1 MLFLVDFLIVGAG
14 VSGLLVAR
22 ELLAEGASV
31 CLIDRSQSGKE
42 ASWAG
47 GGIVSPLYPWRYS
60 DAVTAL
66 ASQAQSV
73 YPGLTAQ
80 LRAETGID
88 PEYRACGLLML
99 ETHDRQ
105 QALDWSQRHD
115 RDISAWGEKEIY
127 ARESGLAPGSRHAM
141 WMPSVANVR
150 NPRLLQALRAS
161 VLGSSA
167 AELREHCEFV
177 SLVTKGSEVIGA
189 RVSNAGQ
196 LLQVQAGRIIVTAGA
211 WAGQLI
217 AAMPSAHPVQIE
229 PVKGE
234 MLLYRT
240 ERPLLRS
247 IVLSAGR
254 YLIPRED
261 NLILVGSTLEYCG
274 FDKTSTTSARLSLSD
289 SAVSLLP
296 ALQEAEVVAQW
307 AGLRP
312 GSPGGVP
319 FIGKIRG
326 LENVYIN
333 AGHFRNGLVLAPASA
348 RLLVDIILGR
358 KTEIDPSPY
367 DPAVSRQAGSF
378 GS

>member
-1 MLFLVDFLIVGAG
+1 MGAG
-14 VSGLLVAR
+14 ISGLLVAR

-31 CLIDRSQSGKE
+31 CLIDRGQSGKE

-47 GGIVSPLYPWRYS
+47 GGIVSPLYPWRYC

-66 ASQAQSV
+66 ASQAQRV
-73 YPGLTAQ
+73 YPELATQ
-80 LRAETGID
+80 LLAETGID

-99 ETHDRQ
+99 EAHDRQ
-105 QALDWSQRHD
+105 QALDWSQRHK
-115 RDISAWGEKEIY
+115 RDIRAWGENEIY
-127 ARESGLAPGSRHAM
+127 ARESTLAPGSRHAM

-161 VLGSSA
+161 VLGSTA

-189 RVSNAGQ
+189 HVNNAGQ
-196 LLQVQAGRIIVTAGA
+196 LLQVHAGRIIVTAGA

-217 AAMPSAHPVQIE
+217 AAMSSADPVQIE

-240 ERPLLRS
+240 ERSLLRS

-274 FDKTSTTSARLSLSD
+274 FDKTSTKSARLSLSA

-296 ALQEAEVVAQW
+296 ALQDAEVVAQW

-326 LENVYIN
+326 LDNVYIN

-358 KTEIDPSPY
+358 KPDIDPSPY
-367 DPAVSRQAGSF
+367 DPAVLRQSSSF
-378 GS
+378 GF

>member
-1 MLFLVDFLIVGAG
+1 MVDFLIVGAG
-14 VSGLLVAR
+14 ISGLLVAR
-22 ELLAEGASV
+22 ELLAQGASV
-31 CLIDRSQSGKE
+31 CLIDRGQSGKE

-47 GGIVSPLYPWRYS
+47 GGIVSPLYPWRYC

-73 YPGLTAQ
+73 YPELTTQ
-80 LRAETGID
+80 LLAETGID

-105 QALDWSQRHD
+105 QALDWSQRHK
-115 RDISAWGEKEIY
+115 RDIRAWGENEIY
-127 ARESGLAPGSRHAM
+127 ARESALASGSRNAM

-161 VLGSSA
+161 VLGSAA

-177 SLVTKGSEVIGA
+177 SLVTTGSEVIGA
-189 RVSNAGQ
+189 HVNNAGQ
-196 LLQVQAGRIIVTAGA
+196 LLQVHAGRIIVTAGA

-217 AAMPSAHPVQIE
+217 AAMSSVDTVQIE

-240 ERPLLRS
+240 ERPMLRS
-247 IVLSAGR
+247 IVLGAGR

-274 FDKTSTTSARLSLSD
+274 FDKTSTKSARLSLSA

-296 ALQEAEVVAQW
+296 ALQDAELVAQW

-319 FIGKIRG
+319 FIGKIHG
-326 LENVYIN
+326 LDNVYVN

-358 KTEIDPSPY
+358 KPDINPSPY
-367 DPAVSRQAGSF
+367 DPAVLRQSSSF

>member
-1 MLFLVDFLIVGAG
+1 VLFLVDFLIVGAG

-31 CLIDRSQSGKE
+31 CLIDRGQSGKE

-47 GGIVSPLYPWRYS
+47 GGIVSPLYPWRYC

-73 YPGLTAQ
+73 YPELTTQ
-80 LRAETGID
+80 LLAETGID

-105 QALDWSQRHD
+105 QALDWSQRHN
-115 RDISAWGEKEIY
+115 RDIRAWGEKEIY
-127 ARESGLAPGSRHAM
+127 ARESGLAPGSLNAM

-161 VLGSSA
+161 ILGSAA
-167 AELREHCEFV
+167 AELREQCEFV

-189 RVSNAGQ
+189 QVNNAGR
-196 LLQVQAGRIIVTAGA
+196 LLQLNAGRIIVTAGA

-217 AAMPSAHPVQIE
+217 AAMPSADPVQIE

-240 ERPLLRS
+240 KQPLLRS

-274 FDKTSTTSARLSLSD
+274 FDKASTKSARLSLSD

-348 RLLVDIILGR
+348 RLLVDIMLGR
-358 KTEIDPSPY
+358 KLAIDPSPY
-367 DPAVSRQAGSF
+367 DPALDRQSSSF